1 MCAGAI
7 HSVNCFPWF
16 GALLVCHIS
25 NLVLLGD
32 FLYCSRWPVLNSM
45 SSVLAIENNR
55 ENQPILNQIY
65 EILTELQNQGKQLT
79 LCKVPEHIGI
89 KGCKEMDKAAKQAI
103 PGMTTAKLSYTYY
116 YLTCKRAR
124 NSKLQRQWENST
136 RRMKSAYNC
145 CRQYEVKLRMIRI
158 GYSRLTHWHLMSRNE
173 QLPTC
178 RNAAC
183 RNQILT
189 IKHCLQDC
197 PQWRDSSKK

>member
-1 MCAGAI
+1 M
-7 HSVNCFPWF
+7 VKLNFK
-16 GALLVCHIS
+16 LLQKIDKMG
-25 NLVLLGD
+25 NIYTDLLS
-32 FLYCSRWPVLNSM
+32 LM
-45 SSVLAIENNR
+45 LAIR
-55 ENQPILNQIY
+55 ENHPILYQIY

-145 CRQYEVKLRMIRI
+145 CRQYEVKLSRIRI
-158 GYSRLTHWHLMSRNE
+158 GHTRLTHRYLMSRNE
-173 QLPTC
+173 PPPTC
-178 RNAAC
+178 RNAE
-183 RNQILT
+183 T
-189 IKHCLQDC
+189 KY
-197 PQWRDSSKK
+197 